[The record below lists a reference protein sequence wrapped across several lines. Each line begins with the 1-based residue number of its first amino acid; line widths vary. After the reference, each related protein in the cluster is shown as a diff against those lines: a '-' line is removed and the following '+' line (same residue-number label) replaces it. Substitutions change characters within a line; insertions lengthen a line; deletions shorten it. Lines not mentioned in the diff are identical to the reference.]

1 MSGNPSKDLSASTAG
16 FQGRCVQRIASEMC
30 SPPPL
35 GVFWNVFMKTGGRL
49 GLGMT
54 GENVFFDKSSI
65 WKIWSALNTR
75 LGVPLN
81 LSKVDYSWKVRIIS
95 LIDDKIA
102 LRRFFGLLSIRGG
115 CIAVYGT
122 GGPVIRAGQL
132 HICNPHLLFRDKCRA
147 AAVAEL
153 G

>member
-54 GENVFFDKSSI
+54 EGKCFLWQI
-65 WKIWSALNTR
+65 
-75 LGVPLN
+75 LN
-81 LSKVDYSWKVRIIS
+81 LENMICFEYQTWRSVELVKSLLHLRKRIMS

-122 GGPVIRAGQL
+122 GGPVIRVGQL

-147 AAVAEL
+147 AMPEL